1 VYSSLYVSADTGP
14 NLRKRGKPEEDQSVD
29 GEGALKEARGM
40 TTVSRAALLPILA
53 LFAVQLIFGFNYAA
67 AKVVLEHYPPTVWG
81 ALRLLLCALV
91 MFGASGFLV
100 PREKRVVHRS
110 FLLRTALYGTI
121 GMALTQFFFLM
132 GLRHTTTVNAAIMNT
147 MTPLFTLLVGVL
159 TGIEKGTPR
168 RWLGFLL
175 AITGAVV
182 IRDLSEFHFGSD
194 TLVGDLFTILNC
206 ISLAAYF
213 TLSAGFLREHSPF
226 WATAWMFLF
235 GAIVLFLFSGSELP
249 LLFQSGLDQ
258 RFYLAAAYNVV
269 FATLIT
275 YFLNAWTLTKV
286 SPSVV
291 AIFFYFQPVIAV
303 FNGWLNLGESPN
315 ARTFAAMGLIFG
327 GLGLGVVRKK

>member
-1 VYSSLYVSADTGP
+1 MIPDS
-14 NLRKRGKPEEDQSVD
+14 K
-29 GEGALKEARGM
+29 
-40 TTVSRAALLPILA
+40 AALLPILA

-81 ALRLLLCALV
+81 AVRLLICAVV

-100 PREKRVVHRS
+100 PRERRVFDRP
-110 FLLRTALYGTI
+110 FLLKTALYGTI
-121 GMALTQFFFLM
+121 GMALTQYFFLM

-147 MTPLFTLLVGVL
+147 LTPLFTLMIGILL
-159 TGIEKGTPR
+159 GIERAGLR
-168 RWLGFLL
+168 RWVGFFL

-194 TLVGDLFTILNC
+194 TLIGDFFTLLNC
-206 ISLAAYF
+206 ISLASYF
-213 TLSAGFLREHSPF
+213 TLSQKFLKQNSPF

-235 GAIVLFLFSGSELP
+235 GSIVLFLFSGSELP
-249 LLFQSGLDQ
+249 LLLQTGLDQ
-258 RFYLAAAYNVV
+258 RFLIAATYNVV

-286 SPSVV
+286 SPSLV

-303 FNGWLNLGESPN
+303 FNGWFSLGESPTI
-315 ARTFAAMGLIFG
+315 RTFAAMGLIFG
-327 GLGLGVVRKK
+327 GLGLGVMRKK